1 MSFYSEMAEMAT
13 ELITEF
19 GTDVTITREIDKEI
33 DPVTGDILVDAE
45 SIEYTAQ
52 GVMKKYP
59 ENLIDGTRITSSDR
73 QLIIE
78 ASVVEPLIIDKITIN
93 NQDWPIIEIE
103 SVNPAGTPLIYILRV
118 RR

>member
-1 MSFYSEMAEMAT
+1 MTFYSEMAKMAT

-19 GTDVTITREIDKEI
+19 GQDVVITRETDEVVN
-33 DPVTGDILVDAE
+33 PVTGEVEVEANTQEFIVK
-45 SIEYTAQ
+45 

-73 QLIIE
+73 EIIIE
-78 ASVVEPLIIDKITIN
+78 ASVVEPLITDTVSIN
-93 NQDWPIIEIE
+93 SQEWPIMEIH
-103 SVNPAGTPLIYILRV
+103 SINPAGTPLVYSIRV

>member
-1 MSFYSEMAEMAT
+1 MTFYSEMAEMAT

-19 GTDVTITREIDKEI
+19 GTDVVITRETDEVIN
-33 DPVTGDILVDAE
+33 PVTGEVEVEAE
-45 SIEYTAQ
+45 STEYIAQ
-52 GVMKKYP
+52 GVKKKYP

-78 ASVVEPLIIDKITIN
+78 ASVVEPLITDKITIN
-93 NQDWPIIEIE
+93 SQDWPIVEIE